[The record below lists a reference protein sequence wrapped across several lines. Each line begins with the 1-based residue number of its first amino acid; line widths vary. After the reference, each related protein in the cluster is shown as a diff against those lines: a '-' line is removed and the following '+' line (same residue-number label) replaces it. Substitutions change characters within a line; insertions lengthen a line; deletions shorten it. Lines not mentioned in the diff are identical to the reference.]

1 MNEKHIVTL
10 YKGKNKKSKVLFF
23 WKKDIESNNIF
34 YIYVTPEIP
43 KFDEYN
49 FINLRDR
56 SERGKFSFLL
66 HQTEHLRQTSAA
78 RYFSL
83 ANDRDNPSVSK
94 RRGRIPLLFPRDYE
108 DPLSRVYIRKK
119 EEGRVGPIGLFI
131 FVPITVA
138 RFQTLTRFSRARLL
152 KRFLLKRRS
161 QGRVRQDNVINYGAS
176 KPPRAFI
183 CTALA
188 LSLAPLLI
196 FLVEEGY
203 RPSQTS
209 PSHAYSW
216 LQINNQTFG
225 IQFW

>member
-1 MNEKHIVTL
+1 MIDPKE
-10 YKGKNKKSKVLFF
+10 
-23 WKKDIESNNIF
+23 ESFRSSFTKRNIF
-34 YIYVTPEIP
+34 D
-43 KFDEYN
+43 KLQ
-49 FINLRDR
+49 LRDIFHSR
-56 SERGKFSFLL
+56 MIAI
-66 HQTEHLRQTSAA
+66 TRQ
-78 RYFSL
+78 F
-83 ANDRDNPSVSK
+83 PSVEGESS
-94 RRGRIPLLFPRDYE
+94 RIPLLFPRDYE

-119 EEGRVGPIGLFI
+119 EERRVGPIGLFI

-225 IQFW
+225 IQF